1 MATPPAASSVQSV
14 PPDQAEAILGRQVV
28 DQSGKEL
35 GRLVDVLVDD
45 SGQPE
50 AAVIDFG
57 GFLGVGNRKVAVHW
71 SVLHFSPADAT
82 NKITLEMTPDQIKAA
97 PAYTSA
103 DKPASVVVPAD
114 AAPTTH

>member
-1 MATPPAASSVQSV
+1 VAPEE
-14 PPDQAEAILGRQVV
+14 AEAILGRQVV

-45 SGQPE
+45 NGQPQ

-71 SVLHFSPADAT
+71 SLLHFSPAAGKHVIDLAM
-82 NKITLEMTPDQIKAA
+82 TLEQIKAA

-103 DKPASVVVPAD
+103 DKPAAVVIPAD
-114 AAPTTH
+114 PAPAPH